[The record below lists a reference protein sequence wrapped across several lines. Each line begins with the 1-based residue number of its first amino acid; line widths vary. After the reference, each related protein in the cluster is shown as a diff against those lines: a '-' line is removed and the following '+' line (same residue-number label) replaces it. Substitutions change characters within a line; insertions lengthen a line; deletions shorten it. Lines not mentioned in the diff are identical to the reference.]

1 MEIEIVERDR
11 RIYVVKNG
19 VESPEYVQYSHE
31 QQEWQ
36 LFISVIHTVGYNHP
50 SVPLSI
56 IADSM
61 MDEWYTVQEAAEVL
75 VELGAFDAPPSTQ
88 MMCTW
93 AREGKFP
100 AVKIQGPGGRGSG
113 GSWRIS
119 KAGLVEFA
127 KRRIG

>member
-1 MEIEIVERDR
+1 MNFETVERCG

-19 VESPEYVQYSHE
+19 VESTAFVEKRRGSWYLYD
-31 QQEWQ
+31 
-36 LFISVIHTVGYNHP
+36 SVIAAVVP
-50 SVPLSI
+50 SEDEAI
-56 IADSM
+56 TRIANA
-61 MDEWYTVQEAAEVL
+61 MDDWYTVQEAAEVL

-100 AVKIQGPGGRGSG
+100 GAVKIQGPGGRGSG

-127 KRRIG
+127 KRRMEQ